1 MTARE
6 FNFDGLVGQTHNYA
20 GLSPGN
26 LASAANAGAASRPRE
41 AALQGLRKIKALAD
55 MGFAQGVIPPQER
68 PDLWFLRDLGFSGSD
83 ADVLARAASD
93 APDMLAAA
101 CAASSMWTAN
111 AATVSPSA
119 DTTDRRVHFT
129 PANLISNVHRSMEA
143 ATTTRILRAVFADE
157 GAFVV
162 HDPLPASPALSDEG
176 AANHTRLC
184 AEHGRPGVEL
194 FVFGRRAAWDHDPE
208 KRLTRAPKRHPAR
221 QTYEAGAA
229 IARRHGLDAE
239 RVVLAQQNPDAIDRG
254 VFHNDVIAV
263 GNGTLL
269 LHHEEAFADSPR
281 VIDELRARVAQTCD
295 ADLATVCVA
304 SDEMSV
310 EEAVRTYLFN
320 SQLLTLPDGS
330 AMALISPRECSE
342 SPAASAVIDRLIEGG
357 SPISEVHYFDLRQS
371 MRNGGGPACLRLRVV
386 LADDEAERVN
396 QGVILTDERYRDLER
411 WIERHYRETLSL
423 ADLADPTLVTETR
436 DALDELTKM
445 LGLGA
450 IYRFQR

>member
-41 AALQGLRKIKALAD
+41 AALQGLRKMKALAD

-68 PDLWFLRDLGFSGSD
+68 PDVWFLRDLGFTGSD
-83 ADVLARAASD
+83 ADVLARAAAE

-101 CAASSMWTAN
+101 CAASSMWVAN

-119 DTTDRRVHFT
+119 DTSDGRVHFT
-129 PANLISNVHRSMEA
+129 PANLITNVHRAIEG

-157 GAFVV
+157 RSFVV
-162 HDPLPASPALSDEG
+162 HEPLPAAPAFGDEG

-184 AEHGRPGVEL
+184 ASHGEPGIEL
-194 FVFGRRAAWDHDPE
+194 FVFGRRASWDHDPE
-208 KRLTRAPKRHPAR
+208 KRLTLAPKRHPAR
-221 QTYEAGAA
+221 QTYESCAA
-229 IARRHGLDAE
+229 IARRHGLDPG
-239 RVVLAQQNPDAIDRG
+239 RVMLAQQRPDVIDRG
-254 VFHNDVIAV
+254 VFHNDVICV

-269 LHHEEAFADSPR
+269 LHHAEAFVDGER
-281 VIDELRARVAQTCD
+281 VIDELRARIAQACD
-295 ADLATVCVA
+295 ADLMTVCVE
-304 SDEMSV
+304 SDEISV

-320 SQLLTLPDGS
+320 SQLLTLPGGKGMVLV
-330 AMALISPRECSE
+330 APRECSE
-342 SPAASAVIDRLIEGG
+342 SPAASAVIDRLIEGE
-357 SPISEVHYFDLRQS
+357 SPIVEAHHFDLRQS

-386 LADDEAERVN
+386 LSDDEADRVN
-396 QGVILTDERYRDLER
+396 QGVLLTDARYHALER

-423 ADLADPTLVTETR
+423 TDLADPTLLTETR
-436 DALDELTKM
+436 DALDALTNLLH
-445 LGLGA
+445 LGP